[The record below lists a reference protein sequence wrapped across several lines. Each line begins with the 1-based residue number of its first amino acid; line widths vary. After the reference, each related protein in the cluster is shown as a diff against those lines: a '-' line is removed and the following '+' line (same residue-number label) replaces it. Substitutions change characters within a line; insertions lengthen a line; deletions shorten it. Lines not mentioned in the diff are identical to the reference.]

1 MRGVTRRVARRAG
14 VSVVSAVLA
23 VAFAPV
29 AEADPVAFPLSALE
43 SAFLTDADIKALAD
57 WGAVE
62 PVTAPGTECTEYAGG
77 TWYQCVRDYP
87 LHQFGSRPYFLRVI
101 SVNDVAGAR
110 DLFDRS
116 KVSIEAAG
124 VETLSS
130 DATSFSVVRRDYA
143 SSPHRIVTSGR
154 LVGNH
159 YVEAACWGAAD
170 RFRAE
175 DINTCTQLLIN
186 AQSERLTDLVS
197 PIVTPPGAPTD
208 VLVDV
213 DDGRATVTWL
223 APTDDGG
230 APITRYTATTS
241 AGDLT
246 CSVESTA
253 ADVQSCVIPGARP
266 GKTYVFTVTAE
277 NSAGAGAESTA
288 SSAAGFT
295 TRASKPRGVR
305 ARVADTRAT
314 ITWKRPK
321 ELGGLPVRRYVVTDQ
336 RGATVCT
343 ASGRSCVASELDPDT
358 RYRFTVR
365 AVNARGAGP
374 GATTRW
380 VRTPQPPPA
389 PLPDPVPQEKPE
401 QTVG

>member
-1 MRGVTRRVARRAG
+1 MAT
-14 VSVVSAVLA
+14 VLA
-23 VAFAPV
+23 LTYAPV
-29 AEADPVAFPLSALE
+29 SKGEPVAFPLSALE
-43 SAFLTDADIKALAD
+43 AAFLTDADIKALAE

-62 PVTAPGTECTEYAGG
+62 PVTAPGTECSEYPGG
-77 TWYQCVRDYP
+77 GYQCLRDYP
-87 LHQFGSRPYFLRVI
+87 LHQYGSRPYFLKVI
-101 SVNDVAGAR
+101 SVDDPAGAR
-110 DLFDRS
+110 GLFDRTQAS
-116 KVSIEAAG
+116 VVAAG
-124 VETLSS
+124 VETLST
-130 DATSFSVVRRDYA
+130 DATSFSVVRRDY
-143 SSPHRIVTSGR
+143 SGSPHRIVTSGR

-186 AQSERLTDLVS
+186 AQSERLSDLVS

-213 DDGRATVTWL
+213 DKSRATVTWL

-230 APITRYTATTS
+230 APITRYTATTV
-241 AGDLT
+241 AGDLS
-246 CSVESTA
+246 CAVEGRA

-266 GKTYVFTVTAE
+266 GETYVFTVTAE
-277 NSAGAGAESTA
+277 NSAGVSAPSMASTA
-288 SSAAGFT
+288 AAFT
-295 TRASKPRGVR
+295 TRASKPIGVR
-305 ARVADTRAT
+305 ARVADTKAT

-321 ELGGLPVRRYVVTDQ
+321 ELGGLAVRRYVVTDQ
-336 RGATVCT
+336 RGATVCA
-343 ASGRSCVASELDPDT
+343 ASGRSCVVAGLDPDT

-374 GATTRW
+374 GATTPW
-380 VRTPQPPPA
+380 VRTSQPAPA

>member
-1 MRGVTRRVARRAG
+1 MRGVTRRAARRAG
-14 VSVVSAVLA
+14 VSAVSAVLA
-23 VAFAPV
+23 VTLAPV

-43 SAFLTDADIKALAD
+43 SAFLTDADITALAD
-57 WGAVE
+57 WGAFE
-62 PVTAPGTECTEYAGG
+62 PITAIGSECRTNDADGY
-77 TWYQCVRDYP
+77 YCRRDYP
-87 LHQFGSRPYFLRVI
+87 LGMLGSRPKGL
-101 SVNDVAGAR
+101 SVVSAR
-110 DLFDRS
+110 DPARAKEVFNRVQFYAS
-116 KVSIEAAG
+116 AYAQRIM
-124 VETLSS
+124 ETSS
-130 DATSFSVVRRDYA
+130 SSFSVVEGGGPGA
-143 SSPHRIVTSGR
+143 LQIMVTSGR

-159 YVEAACWGAAD
+159 YVEASCWGAAD

-230 APITRYTATTS
+230 APVTRYTATTS
-241 AGDLT
+241 GGDLT
-246 CSVESTA
+246 CSVEATA

-266 GKTYVFTVTAE
+266 GKTYVFAVTAE
-277 NSAGAGAESTA
+277 NSAGAGVESTA